1 MKVEFTG
8 DKGCYF
14 VDSTDST
21 TRHKVDIL
29 ALRGKDMRCNG
40 QCSCRDFETRCSPEW
55 TKSGTIVERDEPN
68 YTRCKHITA
77 MALGLQ
83 PNSLGLYAPRFGV
96 HGHAGLSNTGLGTWL
111 AAPTKGR
118 TSSRSGSFYAL
129 SATSGSWVRTL
140 KCITRSSAA
149 SLKHLTT

>member
-14 VDSTDST
+14 VDSTDNT

-55 TKSGTIVERDEPN
+55 AKSGTIVERDEPN

-77 MALGLQ
+77 VI
-83 PNSLGLYAPRFGV
+83 YAIGNR
-96 HGHAGLSNTGLGTWL
+96 
-111 AAPTKGR
+111 
-118 TSSRSGSFYAL
+118 YADHM
-129 SATSGSWVRTL
+129 S
-140 KCITRSSAA
+140 IQ
-149 SLKHLTT
+149 

>member
-55 TKSGTIVERDEPN
+55 TKSGIIVERDEPN
-68 YTRCKHITA
+68 YTRCKHIVAVIMCIGNRIFDTSPMMQDIPRTDA
-77 MALGLQ
+77 AV
-83 PNSLGLYAPRFGV
+83 YA
-96 HGHAGLSNTGLGTWL
+96 AGNQYCDRMS
-111 AAPTKGR
+111 
-118 TSSRSGSFYAL
+118 
-129 SATSGSWVRTL
+129 
-140 KCITRSSAA
+140 IQ
-149 SLKHLTT
+149 

>member
-55 TKSGTIVERDEPN
+55 TKSGIIVERDD
-68 YTRCKHITA
+68 
-77 MALGLQ
+77 
-83 PNSLGLYAPRFGV
+83 
-96 HGHAGLSNTGLGTWL
+96 
-111 AAPTKGR
+111 
-118 TSSRSGSFYAL
+118 
-129 SATSGSWVRTL
+129 
-140 KCITRSSAA
+140 
-149 SLKHLTT
+149 LTTHAVSTSPLLSTPLATGTQTT

>member
-29 ALRGKDMRCNG
+29 ALRG
-40 QCSCRDFETRCSPEW
+40 RDFETRCSPEW

-77 MALGLQ
+77 VI
-83 PNSLGLYAPRFGV
+83 YAIGNR
-96 HGHAGLSNTGLGTWL
+96 
-111 AAPTKGR
+111 
-118 TSSRSGSFYAL
+118 YADHM
-129 SATSGSWVRTL
+129 S
-140 KCITRSSAA
+140 IQ
-149 SLKHLTT
+149 